1 MKNKQRMSKGNKNRK
16 KGNSRN
22 KNRGNTPTAVDRIDK
37 EILEQISVLLSI
49 KPNIDDSTI
58 CKMYGISR
66 NQADFIRKHPQKWDI
81 VDKLTGKEVK

>member
-1 MKNKQRMSKGNKNRK
+1 MSKGNKNRK

-66 NQADFIRKHPQKWDI
+66 NQADFIRKHQKNWDL

>member
-1 MKNKQRMSKGNKNRK
+1 MKNKQRMSKGNKN
-16 KGNSRN
+16 RN

-66 NQADFIRKHPQKWDI
+66 NQADYIRKHPQKWDL

>member
-1 MKNKQRMSKGNKNRK
+1 MKNKQRMSKGNKN
-16 KGNSRN
+16 RN

-66 NQADFIRKHPQKWDI
+66 NQADFIRKHPQKWDL